1 MRFVDLNT
9 LKITKGYNFK
19 TKATEIDLTQAET
32 IFDIKEKARQALS
45 YFFEPCAIECN
56 YEIIIQRDVEEDA
69 EEFFLTA
76 VNVISAIFF
85 DVITTSKGRKRERRL
100 DVPEQLKVLKTNMSL
115 LKRAI
120 NAQTQCDVFNLT
132 ITWPQKDGSVL
143 TYGLVSQSK
152 EDE

>member
-1 MRFVDLNT
+1 M
-9 LKITKGYNFK
+9 
-19 TKATEIDLTQAET
+19 TQAET